1 MFTAQDILEIAI
13 RLENN
18 GEKAYRDALRRNPE
32 ECLKALLAWIAEEE
46 HNHANWF
53 KGLKARLA
61 DEQDHHLLAELSQ
74 ALVEDVVKGQA
85 FSLQEVDFA
94 EIDTPA
100 KMIHTF
106 IGFEEDTIAFYQV
119 LKSLIDDSAIVAQ
132 LDQIISEENTHIA
145 KFQEMLSTC

>member
-18 GEKAYRDALRRNPE
+18 GEKTYRDARRHNSD
-32 ECLKALLAWIAEEE
+32 ECLKTLLEWIAEEE
-46 HNHANWF
+46 RSHANWF
-53 KGLKARLA
+53 TRLKARLSTG
-61 DEQDHHLLAELSQ
+61 QDHHLLAELSQ

>member
-18 GEKAYRDALRRNPE
+18 GEKTYRDARRRNPD
-32 ECLKALLAWIAEEE
+32 ECLKALLEWIAEEE

-53 KGLKARLA
+53 TGLKARLST
-61 DEQDHHLLAELSQ
+61 EQDHHLLAELSQ

-85 FSLQEVDFA
+85 FSLQEVDFT

-100 KMIHTF
+100 KMIRTF

-119 LKSLIDDSAIVAQ
+119 LKSLIDDPAIAAH
-132 LDQIISEENTHIA
+132 LDQIITEEKTHIA